1 MIDMATLNTTEVA
14 TEFGTDARTLRKFLR
29 SPQGTDST
37 VGKGARWS
45 IEKRDLRSLRKRFEN
60 WSAAQEARKVQAAEA
75 ALDTDEVPETD
86 FDDNPLDSLDAPETD
101 EELEAL
107 IDA

>member
-1 MIDMATLNTTEVA
+1 MATMNTTEVA

-29 SPQGTDST
+29 SPEGTDSK

-45 IEKRDLRSLRKRFEN
+45 IEKRDLRGLRKRFTA
-60 WSAAQEARKVQAAEA
+60 WSEVQEARKVQAVEDAPVEV
-75 ALDTDEVPETD
+75 DEVIETN
-86 FDDNPLDSLDAPETD
+86 FDDNPLDALDAPETD

>member
-1 MIDMATLNTTEVA
+1 MATLNTTEVA

-45 IEKRDLRSLRKRFEN
+45 IEKRLLRSLRKRFEN
-60 WSAAQEARKVQAAEA
+60 WSAAQEARKVQAVEV
-75 ALDTDEVPETD
+75 DEVIETD
-86 FDDNPLDSLDAPETD
+86 FDDNPLDALDAPGTD